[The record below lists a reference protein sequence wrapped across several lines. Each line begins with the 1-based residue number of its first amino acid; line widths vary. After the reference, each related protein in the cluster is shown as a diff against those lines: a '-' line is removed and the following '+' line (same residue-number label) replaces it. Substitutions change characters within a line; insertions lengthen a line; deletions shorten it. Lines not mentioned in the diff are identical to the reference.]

1 MAALDAAPF
10 AAMIPPMTETTASGR
25 RLQPATIA
33 LAAAALIA
41 TGVLAYTLGVRHGE
55 GGTATDSNSSAAATN
70 AAAGADPSQEAAIAA
85 AEARIRQLQEA
96 LRRDPD
102 NHQAWFELG
111 QLNLQ
116 FEQFSDAAAAF
127 RRAMEL
133 QPNNSSYQNYLGLA
147 QLFVATRGHQPL
159 TEAERHFRRA
169 LELEPGNAMSRF
181 YLATIKDNRGDH
193 RGALDDLIA
202 LLRDPPNGEP
212 LPPQVRQAAIALAQ
226 QNHIDIS
233 GRLPAPAGTPDASG
247 GGSGADLAT
256 AGIPGPTP
264 DQLRAAGGMTPT
276 QQSEMGRGMVDRLA
290 GRLRQNPRDARGWI
304 MLMRSRMALNEPQLA
319 AEALRT
325 ARTTF
330 QNDSATQAQLSQAA
344 QALGVPGA

>member
-1 MAALDAAPF
+1 
-10 AAMIPPMTETTASGR
+10 MTQATPSER

-33 LAAAALIA
+33 LMAAALIA
-41 TGVLAYTLGVRHGE
+41 TGVVAYSLGARQGG
-55 GGTATDSNSSAAATN
+55 GGTAADSNASRTAGN
-70 AAAGADPSQEAAIAA
+70 AAAGADSGQQAAIAA
-85 AEARIRQLQEA
+85 AEGRIRQLEEA

-111 QLNLQ
+111 QLYRQ
-116 FEQFSDAAAAF
+116 FERFADAATAF

-133 QPNNSSYQNYLGLA
+133 QPNNSNYQNYLGEALV
-147 QLFVATRGHQPL
+147 FTATRGRQPL
-159 TEAERHFRRA
+159 TEAERYFRRA

-181 YLATIKDNRGDH
+181 YLATIKNDRGDH
-193 RGALDDLIA
+193 RGAIDDLIA
-202 LLRDPPNGEP
+202 LLRDPPGGAP
-212 LPPQVRQAAIALAQ
+212 LPPQVRDSAIALARQ
-226 QNHIDIS
+226 YNIDIT
-233 GRLPAPAGTPDASG
+233 GRLPALPAGEPATPATPG
-247 GGSGADLAT
+247 AGSGAELAT

-276 QQSEMGRGMVDRLA
+276 QQSELGRSMVDRLA

-325 ARTTF
+325 AQATF
-330 QNDSATQAQLSQAA
+330 QNDSATQAQLRQAA